1 MNSIPTLH
9 SLTGRKAF
17 RKFGTKHLRMD
28 ETKEFAD
35 KMVKLTVAQAE
46 MNIYKHLND
55 YMKKYVQKLQRE
67 LNEVNQKMAKM
78 DKKGIKG
85 NDYGILYVKSHVL
98 DFQIQ
103 KAKMLDLEFLSRAME
118 VSDNCPLKET
128 QDLFKRFK
136 EMQ

>member
-1 MNSIPTLH
+1 LPTRWQPFARNFTIILH

-17 RKFGTKHLRMD
+17 RKFG
-28 ETKEFAD
+28 
-35 KMVKLTVAQAE
+35 
-46 MNIYKHLND
+46 
-55 YMKKYVQKLQRE
+55 
-67 LNEVNQKMAKM
+67 
-78 DKKGIKG
+78 IKG
-85 NDYGILYVKSHVL
+85 NDYGTLYVKSHVL

>member
-1 MNSIPTLH
+1 
-9 SLTGRKAF
+9 
-17 RKFGTKHLRMD
+17 MD
-28 ETKEFAD
+28 ETKELAD

-46 MNIYKHLND
+46 MNIYKDLND

-67 LNEVNQKMAKM
+67 LNEVNQRMAKM
-78 DKKGIKG
+78 DKKGIRG
-85 NDYGILYVKSHVL
+85 DDYGTLYAKSHVL

-128 QDLFKRFK
+128 QDLFKRF
-136 EMQ
+136 

>member
-1 MNSIPTLH
+1 
-9 SLTGRKAF
+9 
-17 RKFGTKHLRMD
+17 MD

-85 NDYGILYVKSHVL
+85 NDYGTLYVKSHVL

-118 VSDNCPLKET
+118 VSDNYPLKET